1 MANKTKK
8 AINEEKSEKI
18 NFGLIVRPV
27 IAVPYRQIDQ
37 TVETEQGKEQSV
49 RKLFEDYVLG
59 RLDPRQLGGGNYDEE
74 GSEEVDPLNKP
85 GLTFEEATQ
94 ISDAGRKAFDEV
106 KRRKKVADHPI
117 NSSERPENEGKPAP
131 EEP

>member
-1 MANKTKK
+1 MAKETKKTK
-8 AINEEKSEKI
+8 NEEKSEKI

-27 IAVPYRQIDQ
+27 IAVPHRQIDQ

-94 ISDAGRKAFDEV
+94 ISDAGRKAFDEM
-106 KRRKKVADHPI
+106 KQRKKVADHPI
-117 NSSERPENEGKPAP
+117 ESSQKQEKEEKPAP
-131 EEP
+131 AEP